1 MCYSKAS
8 SYKLRLFYRNNSTL
22 YCNFNGNNKLA
33 KAINLP
39 TTIILS
45 NSGKKKTKAQKLS
58 KIEITTMKA
67 NKNIAHAYFAA
78 GCFWGVEHLM
88 RQQTG
93 VLDAISGYM
102 GGHIA
107 NPSYEQVCQKN
118 TGHLEVVQVTYS
130 PATISFEALTKF
142 FFEIHDPEQSNG
154 QGPDIGP
161 QYLSAIFYNN
171 ETEKVIAEQL
181 IEQLKTKGLRITTQ
195 LLTLQK
201 FWPAETYHQHYY
213 EKTGKTP
220 YCHHYTKR
228 F

>member
-1 MCYSKAS
+1 
-8 SYKLRLFYRNNSTL
+8 
-22 YCNFNGNNKLA
+22 
-33 KAINLP
+33 
-39 TTIILS
+39 
-45 NSGKKKTKAQKLS
+45 
-58 KIEITTMKA
+58 MKP

-102 GGHIA
+102 GGHTE

-118 TGHLEVVQVTYS
+118 TGHLEVVQVTYN

-161 QYLSAIFYNN
+161 QYLSAIFYNSD
-171 ETEKVIAEQL
+171 TEKAVALQL
-181 IEQLKTKGLRITTQ
+181 IKQLEVKGLNIATQ
-195 LLTLQK
+195 LLSLQT
-201 FWPAETYHQHYY
+201 FWPAENYHQRYY
-213 EKTGKTP
+213 EKIGKTP